1 MDRSSRCFGGA
12 NPHSNPTQQHA
23 PVATPALSLCILA
36 GTCHGGAAPASA
48 SATCSASKRSA
59 CRSETGRIQ
68 RGIPDFEANPT
79 PTARHL
85 AAEASTWPSWRPKA
99 TPPPIPFL
107 SSPPSGRHFSGWRPS
122 LLARLGEVHRGE
134 VTPRLHRLPHLGQP
148 TPDSG
153 DGMGVKRGGGSVCRA
168 LPRRGRC
175 QGELT
180 EAAQAKCPPRITA
193 PLCLRGVR
201 QC

>member
-23 PVATPALSLCILA
+23 PVATPALPLCILA

-59 CRSETGRIQ
+59 CRSETGRFLTSRPTQ
-68 RGIPDFEANPT
+68 RQPHGIWL
-79 PTARHL
+79 R
-85 AAEASTWPSWRPKA
+85 RP
-99 TPPPIPFL
+99 PRGQVGVQRRPLPLIPFL

-201 QC
+201 QR